1 MVLTGPH
8 RLEGERAG
16 SLRSL
21 RFDCLLAGLDLD
33 KYQRFLFRGRL
44 HLHLEGAGAPVGSR
58 DVLQLLLLRLQGD
71 HLLLQAPILQL
82 QLLISSLHLESVYL
96 IKSSSTFLLFILPNL
111 EVFSVLTLYLTMLGT
126 HSNLARMTSPLLP
139 SEVSMPHSQSLPTC
153 SYWLPGWGWGWTPQ

>member
-8 RLEGERAG
+8 RLEGERARPLG
-16 SLRSL
+16 SL

-33 KYQRFLFRGRL
+33 KYWRFLFRGQL
-44 HLHLEGAGAPVGSR
+44 HLHLEGAGAHVGSQ
-58 DVLQLLLLRLQGD
+58 DVLQLLLLSLQGD
-71 HLLLQAPILQL
+71 HLLLKVPILQL
-82 QLLISSLHLESVYL
+82 PVVNLHLESLYL

-111 EVFSVLTLYLTMLGT
+111 EVFSVLTWYLTMLGT

-139 SEVSMPHSQSLPTC
+139 SEVLMPHSQSLPTC